1 MGAKIYEFNRCQCF
15 DLSCFVCYPSTV
27 CYQIVL
33 RDCVQVLHEHIAAGK
48 QFDYV
53 INDLTEF
60 PVEKSVKGFG
70 YDFETTSLI
79 TELSLKAVKD
89 DGKLLARV
97 SNVSR
102 KRTTACH
109 YLFTSNDKACISLLS
124 LAMSLV
130 SLFSG

>member
-97 SNVSR
+97 SKFPANVQPHAIICLHLMI
-102 KRTTACH
+102 KRAYHYCH
-109 YLFTSNDKACISLLS
+109 
-124 LAMSLV
+124 
-130 SLFSG
+130 